1 MGMDGMYRNQG
12 RTRKLLSAI
21 IISSLSVTGL
31 CAAGDIEAGRIMS
44 TACGGCHGA
53 QGISI
58 APNYPNLAGQ
68 KEKYLLNAINSY
80 RSGDR
85 NDPTMKAMVAT
96 LKDADVA
103 NLAAYFSSLPGKFNT
118 RGGK

>member
-1 MGMDGMYRNQG
+1 MDDMYLYKG
-12 RTRKLLSAI
+12 STKKLLSQI
-21 IISSLSVTGL
+21 ILVFSLVATGT
-31 CAAGDIEAGRIMS
+31 CSAGDVEAGRIMS
-44 TACGGCHGA
+44 AACGGCHGA

-68 KEKYLLNAINSY
+68 KEKYLVNAINSY

-96 LKDADVA
+96 LKDADVV
-103 NLAAYFSSLPGKFNT
+103 NVAAYFASLPGKFNT
-118 RGGK
+118 KAGK